1 MSVTAEEQEIL
12 NWGSFAEELRT
23 SEPFIH
29 VMALV
34 MKEAQTSLLGSPVED
49 VKGREVL
56 FLTHRAYD
64 NLLTRLGSMIG
75 EKNRLTEDLSRRTE
89 EEPSET
95 EGQPSEVD
103 DYL

>member
-12 NWGSFAEELRT
+12 TWGSFAEELCS
-23 SEPFIH
+23 SEPFIN

-64 NLLTRLGSMIG
+64 TLLTRLGSMIG
-75 EKNRLTEDLSRRTE
+75 EKNRLTEDLNRRTE
-89 EEPSET
+89 EETSET
-95 EGQPSEVD
+95 EDQPSEVD